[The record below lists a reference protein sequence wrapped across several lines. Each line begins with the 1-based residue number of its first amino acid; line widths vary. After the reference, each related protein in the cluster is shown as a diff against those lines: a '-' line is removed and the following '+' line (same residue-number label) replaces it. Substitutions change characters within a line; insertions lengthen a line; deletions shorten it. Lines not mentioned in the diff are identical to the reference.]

1 MGSSGGEDLAPCD
14 AQGLSA
20 HEEKIFVAVRVR
32 PLNEREIA
40 KNDESD
46 WECINN
52 NTILFK
58 NGLAERSMFPTAYTF
73 GKQIL
78 GPVSDEFYYLG
89 VYGRPYSHICIWS
102 DRVFGCDSSTK
113 QVYEEGAKKVALSA
127 LSGINSSVF
136 AYGQTSSGKTY
147 TMCGITEYTVADVY
161 DYIHRHSDREF
172 VLKFSAMEIYNESV
186 RDLLSSDSTPLRL
199 LDDPERGTVV
209 EKLTEV
215 TLRDWSQLKELLSIC
230 EAERQ
235 IGETSLNETS
245 SRSHQILRLTIESS
259 ARKFLGAE
267 NSSTLAATVNFVDL
281 AGSERASQNLSAG
294 TRLKEGCHINRSLL
308 TLGTVIRKLRLTFP
322 LLEVLFPF
330 CLLGKREVISSLR
343 KGRNGHIPYR
353 DSKLTRILQNSLGG
367 NARTAIICTMSPAH
381 SHVEQSRNTLLFA
394 VCAKEV
400 STNAQVNVVMSEK
413 ALVKQLQREL
423 ARLENELRNFGS
435 YSSSGSASILKE
447 KELLI
452 EKMDKEMK
460 ELIQQR
466 DLAQSCVDDL
476 LRSAGDNELSKPW
489 VGPGQVFVHPEKSAW
504 PDEYSASESSEVV
517 DPLRLDVASNTS
529 RISDRYDGLNSKC
542 DVQLHENSEDQFL
555 SDGTSPR
562 LFMNKYFGPDPSHGW
577 EKIAQQT
584 DEHSEDNCKEVRC
597 IEMKPNM
604 ARNIKSETVTSP
616 EKKARDSDHVNSDHT
631 FEALKQKIQDMQT
644 TIDLYVNPYPVEPS
658 PCSSD
663 TDMSDSRSINLT
675 RSRSCRAILTTLS
688 SSPSSEKAE
697 KNEGTPP
704 NGFEKDFPG
713 RPEGSRVKLP
723 DLKPSEN
730 NGNLSSE
737 HSQTSARNVPTEKE
751 EKSIKTSGE
760 GEGEVDVGLQISA
773 TGRGEAVQAKSEKQ
787 FGNHAVEE
795 AKPNTSAPEQIATD
809 DESLEKEDG
818 SSQCPSSW
826 PLEFERQ
833 RREIIELWEACNI
846 PLVHRTCFF
855 LLFKGDP
862 SDSVYVEVE
871 LRRLS
876 FVKQTLS
883 RGSKIVKDGQTLIPA
898 SSSKVLNREREVLS
912 KQILKKFSSKE
923 RQALYQKWGIKL
935 NSKQRRVQLTRR
947 LWTDTK
953 DMEHIKESAALVA
966 KLVGF
971 VESGEAP
978 KEIFGLSFSLQ
989 PANLRSYSWKTK
1001 SFSSLL

>member
-1 MGSSGGEDLAPCD
+1 MGSPGGEDLAPWD

-40 KNDESD
+40 KNDELD

-73 GKQIL
+73 
-78 GPVSDEFYYLG
+78 
-89 VYGRPYSHICIWS
+89 
-102 DRVFGCDSSTK
+102 DRVFGCDCSTK

-127 LSGINSSVF
+127 VSGINSSVF

-215 TLRDWSQLKELLSIC
+215 TLRDWSHLKELLSIC

-259 ARKFLGAE
+259 AREFLGAE

-281 AGSERASQNLSAG
+281 SGSERASQNLSAG

-308 TLGTVIRKLRLTFP
+308 TLGTVIRKL
-322 LLEVLFPF
+322 
-330 CLLGKREVISSLR
+330 S
-343 KGRNGHIPYR
+343 KGRNGHIPFR

-367 NARTAIICTMSPAH
+367 NARTAIICTMNPAH

-423 ARLENELRNFGS
+423 TRLENELRNFGS

-452 EKMDKEMK
+452 EKMDKEIK

-476 LRSAGDNELSKPW
+476 LRSAGDNQLSKPW
-489 VGPGQVFVHPEKSAW
+489 VGPGQVLVHPEKSAW
-504 PDEYSASESSEVV
+504 LDEYSASESSEVV

-529 RISDRYDGLNSKC
+529 HISDRYDSLNSKC

-597 IEMKPNM
+597 IEMKPST
-604 ARNIKSETVTSP
+604 ARNIKSGTATSP
-616 EKKARDSDHVNSDHT
+616 EKKARDSDHVNSEHT
-631 FEALKQKIQDMQT
+631 CEALKQKIQDMQT
-644 TIDLYVNPYPVEPS
+644 TIDFYVNPYPVEPS

-704 NGFEKDFPG
+704 NGFEKDFSG
-713 RPEGSRVKLP
+713 RPEGSQVKLP

-730 NGNLSSE
+730 DGNLSRE
-737 HSQTSARNVPTEKE
+737 HSQTSARDVPTEEE

-760 GEGEVDVGLQISA
+760 GRGEVDIGLQISA

-787 FGNHAVEE
+787 VGNHAVEE
-795 AKPNTSAPEQIATD
+795 AKPNTSAPEQIATVD
-809 DESLEKEDG
+809 DILEKEDG
-818 SSQCPSSW
+818 STQQPSTW

-846 PLVHRTCFF
+846 PLVHRTYFF
-855 LLFKGDP
+855 LLFNGDP
-862 SDSVYVEVE
+862 SDSVYMEVE

-876 FVKQTLS
+876 FLKQTLS
-883 RGSKIVKDGQTLIPA
+883 HGTKIVKDGQTLIPA
-898 SSSKVLNREREVLS
+898 S
-912 KQILKKFSSKE
+912 
-923 RQALYQKWGIKL
+923 
-935 NSKQRRVQLTRR
+935 
-947 LWTDTK
+947 
-953 DMEHIKESAALVA
+953 
-966 KLVGF
+966 
-971 VESGEAP
+971 
-978 KEIFGLSFSLQ
+978 
-989 PANLRSYSWKTK
+989 
-1001 SFSSLL
+1001 